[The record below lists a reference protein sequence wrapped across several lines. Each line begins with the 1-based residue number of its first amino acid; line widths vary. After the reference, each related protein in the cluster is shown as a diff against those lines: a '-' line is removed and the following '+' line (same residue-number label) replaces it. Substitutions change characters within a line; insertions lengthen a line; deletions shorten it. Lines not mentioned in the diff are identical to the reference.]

1 MNNNIKKRGF
11 NKNKQPVKKIA
22 KTRKIISHPLS
33 RLFTTERYELTDK
46 DQLIIT
52 FYECYLSNRF
62 YYPRI
67 EWNIPKNLLR
77 FYTDTSKKE
86 IKCVKL
92 SLENCDKEKQI
103 IDPKEAQLFIKNCKH
118 FMREMINNRDEIKH
132 MTFRKVLSDK
142 NKMIMI
148 LGEYHIYDHKRNQ
161 RYLQTYPHPR
171 QDLHKMVLDEIAH

>member
-67 EWNIPKNLLR
+67 EWSVSKNLLR
-77 FYTDTSKKE
+77 FYTDSSKKE
-86 IKCVKL
+86 IKCVRI

-118 FMREMINNRDEIKH
+118 FMHEISTK
-132 MTFRKVLSDK
+132 
-142 NKMIMI
+142 
-148 LGEYHIYDHKRNQ
+148 
-161 RYLQTYPHPR
+161 
-171 QDLHKMVLDEIAH
+171 QDDIKPCFSNVFCISTV